1 MMKKL
6 PDIIPLFPLT
16 GAILLPKGYLPLN
29 IFEPRYIEM
38 VEAAHDSDGIIGM
51 IQPKG
56 ARISNTRD
64 NNDLYGTAKRGR
76 PIYKTGC
83 AGLITKMETIGE
95 NQYLVILNGIS
106 RFEILEEL
114 PMVNS
119 YREARVSNANFSED
133 GNEKPLTDKK
143 LKERYLSSLK
153 KYFNRFNMDI
163 NPSDFSDISD
173 EEIINSMAMICP
185 FDSAEKQL
193 IIETSTLTDRAKLM
207 IKIIDFNLL
216 QHDIAS
222 EGNLH

>member
-1 MMKKL
+1 
-6 PDIIPLFPLT
+6 
-16 GAILLPKGYLPLN
+16 
-29 IFEPRYIEM
+29 
-38 VEAAHDSDGIIGM
+38 
-51 IQPKG
+51 
-56 ARISNTRD
+56 
-64 NNDLYGTAKRGR
+64 
-76 PIYKTGC
+76 
-83 AGLITKMETIGE
+83 
-95 NQYLVILNGIS
+95 
-106 RFEILEEL
+106 
-114 PMVNS
+114 

>member
-207 IKIIDFNLL
+207 IRIIDFNLL